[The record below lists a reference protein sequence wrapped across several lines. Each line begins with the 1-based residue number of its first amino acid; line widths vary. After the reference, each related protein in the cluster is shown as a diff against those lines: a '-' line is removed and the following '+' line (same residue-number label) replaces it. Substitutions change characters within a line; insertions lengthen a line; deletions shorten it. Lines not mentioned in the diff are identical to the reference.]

1 MNDIIKIMRAADFA
15 ARKHVDQRR
24 KGDGAEPYMNHL
36 VEVASLAAEA
46 TDGDADVVIAAL
58 LHDTVEDQG
67 VKIEEIVDQFGPK
80 VAGFVAE
87 VTDDKSR
94 PKQERKNLQ
103 VANAPHK
110 SDGASVIKLADKTIA
125 ASRDDPKI
133 FRVDNAKIVG
143 DGRRK
148 LVEPARYVVAQ
159 KAEEGVGEVAEFGVG
174 LVVGDVLVHHQP
186 EPLDRV

>member
-133 FRVDNAKIVG
+133 FRVDDAEIIG
-143 DGRRK
+143 DGRGK
-148 LVEPARYVVAQ
+148 FVEAFWHLLAQ
-159 KAEEGVGEVAEFGVG
+159 KGQDRVREFVDRLVAFVPSDE
-174 LVVGDVLVHHQP
+174 LVHHAP
-186 EPLDRV
+186 